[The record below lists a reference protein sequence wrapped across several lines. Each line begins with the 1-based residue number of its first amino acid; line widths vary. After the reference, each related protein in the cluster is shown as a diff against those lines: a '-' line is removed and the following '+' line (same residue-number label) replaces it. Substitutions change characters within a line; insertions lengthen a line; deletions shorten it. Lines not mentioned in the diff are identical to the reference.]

1 MKTAYILRVSYDGEP
16 RLWRTMLVP
25 GNCSAFD
32 LCAAILSAFDTCAY
46 HLFHL
51 QDDGAMYNVYEP
63 DYADGRYD
71 QRLLTEHIVD
81 DLRLSEGSE
90 MTLCYD
96 YGLYQQFI
104 IDCEQVTE
112 VEGRSLLPRVLDGHG
127 CGLHLLPDFLLRFS
141 GKALPDLFTAAR
153 ISSDGHPAFP
163 ERVAL
168 SVSCDGALCYCA
180 VTVASFRFAFFH
192 VLLLYCFRGSSA

>member
-32 LCAAILSAFDTCAY
+32 LWAAILSAFDTCAY

-81 DLRLSEGSE
+81 DLGLSEGSE
-90 MTLCYD
+90 MSLCYD

-127 CGLHLLPDFLLRFS
+127 CGIMDDVDSDTLRQMIDRAERDGSFSLPYPAKRKKWIWNSFDADKVNAVLKREIN
-141 GKALPDLFTAAR
+141 R
-153 ISSDGHPAFP
+153 IRKGYLED
-163 ERVAL
+163 E
-168 SVSCDGALCYCA
+168 DE
-180 VTVASFRFAFFH
+180 
-192 VLLLYCFRGSSA
+192 